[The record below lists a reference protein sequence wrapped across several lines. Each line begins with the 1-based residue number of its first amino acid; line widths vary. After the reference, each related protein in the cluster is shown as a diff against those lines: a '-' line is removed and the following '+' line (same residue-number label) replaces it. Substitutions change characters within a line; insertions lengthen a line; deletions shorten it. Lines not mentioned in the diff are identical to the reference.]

1 MSRRLILATCL
12 VAVIGGGAGVASA
25 AGPIQADN
33 DTHELCVVL
42 AKDPAHQK
50 TQYYCVNWW
59 APQR

>member
-12 VAVIGGGAGVASA
+12 VGLIGGSAGIASA
-25 AGPIQADN
+25 SGPVQN

-42 AKDPAHQK
+42 AKDQAHEK

-59 APQR
+59 APQN